1 MSATPKT
8 PEFLVVIPARL
19 GSTRLPRKPLADL
32 GGKPMVV
39 RVAERAQQSNAQS
52 VVVATDSAE
61 IQAACDEHRIECLLT
76 SPDHPTGTDRI
87 AEVAQL
93 LKLPTNALV
102 VNVQGD
108 EPLIPAELINQVAQ
122 TLADNTNCAISTV
135 ATPIMDLTE
144 ITNPN
149 VVKVV
154 LNRAQEALYFSR
166 APIPFVRDQ
175 NAELKITYL
184 RHLGIYAYRTDFLQA
199 YTRLDPAPPEQA
211 EALEQLRALWNG
223 YRIAVHIAPKAPP
236 AGVDTPE
243 DLERIRQILTKS
255 EY

>member
-1 MSATPKT
+1 MSINT

-19 GSTRLPRKPLADL
+19 GSTRLPRKPLADI
-32 GGKPMVV
+32 GGKPMVI

-52 VVVATDSAE
+52 VVVATDSPE

-93 LKLPTNALV
+93 LKLPADTLV

-108 EPLIPAELINQVAQ
+108 EPLIPPELINQVAQ
-122 TLADNTNCAISTV
+122 TLADNVACAISTV
-135 ATPIMDLTE
+135 AVPITDAEE
-144 ITNPN
+144 ISNPN

-154 LNRAQEALYFSR
+154 LNRSGEALYFSR
-166 APIPFVRDQ
+166 STIPFVRD
-175 NAELKITYL
+175 AEATSKAVHL
-184 RHLGIYAYRTDFLQA
+184 RHLGIYAYRADFLQA
-199 YTRLDPAPPEQA
+199 YSRLEPAPPEQA

-223 YRIAVHIAPKAPP
+223 YRIAVHTASKAPP
-236 AGVDTPE
+236 AGVDTAE
-243 DLERIRQILTKS
+243 DLERVRRILAG
-255 EY
+255 

>member
-1 MSATPKT
+1 MSTKS

-19 GSTRLPRKPLADL
+19 GSTRLPRKPLADI
-32 GGKPMVV
+32 GGKPMVI
-39 RVAERAQQSNAQS
+39 RVAERAQQSLAQS
-52 VVVATDSAE
+52 VVVATDSTE

-76 SPDHPTGTDRI
+76 SVDHPTGTDRI

-93 LKLPTNALV
+93 LKLPPATLV

-108 EPLIPAELINQVAQ
+108 EPLIPPKLINQVAQ
-122 TLADNTNCAISTV
+122 TLADHSACAISTIAV
-135 ATPIMDLTE
+135 PIEDDAE

-154 LNRAQEALYFSR
+154 LNRSGEAMYFSR
-166 APIPFVRDQ
+166 AAIPFVRNPDT
-175 NAELKITYL
+175 AGKIAHL
-184 RHLGIYAYRTDFLQA
+184 RHLGIYAYRADFLQA
-199 YTRLDPAPPEQA
+199 YTRLDPAPQEQA

-223 YRIAVHIAPKAPP
+223 YRIAVHTASEAPP

-243 DLERIRQILTKS
+243 DLERVRKVLANL
-255 EY
+255 

>member
-1 MSATPKT
+1 MSNTYKAT
-8 PEFLVVIPARL
+8 EFLVVIPARL

-32 GGKPMVV
+32 GGKPMVI
-39 RVAERAQQSNAQS
+39 RVAERAKLSNAQS
-52 VVVATDSAE
+52 VVVATDSPE

-87 AEVAQL
+87 AEVSQL
-93 LKLPTNALV
+93 LQLPPNAIV

-108 EPLIPAELINQVAQ
+108 EPLIPPELINQVAQ
-122 TLADNTNCAISTV
+122 TLADNSSCAISTV
-135 ATPIMDLTE
+135 ATPITDPAE

-154 LNRAQEALYFSR
+154 LNQNNEALYFSR
-166 APIPFVRDQ
+166 AAIPFVRDQ
-175 NAELKITYL
+175 NMKAKTAHL
-184 RHLGIYAYRTDFLQA
+184 RHLGIYAYRADFLQA
-199 YTRLDPAPPEQA
+199 YTRLESAPPEEA

-243 DLERIRQILTKS
+243 DLERVRLILSKS
-255 EY
+255 

>member
-1 MSATPKT
+1 MSTKS

-19 GSTRLPRKPLADL
+19 GSTRLPRKPLADI
-32 GGKPMVV
+32 GGKPMVI
-39 RVAERAQQSNAQS
+39 RVAERAQQSLAQS
-52 VVVATDSAE
+52 VVVATDSTE

-76 SPDHPTGTDRI
+76 SVDHPTGTDRI

-93 LKLPTNALV
+93 LKLPPATLV

-108 EPLIPAELINQVAQ
+108 EPLIPPELINQVAQ
-122 TLADNTNCAISTV
+122 TLADYSACAISTIAV
-135 ATPIMDLTE
+135 PIEDDAE

-154 LNRAQEALYFSR
+154 LNRSGEAMYFSR
-166 APIPFVRDQ
+166 AAIPFVRNPDT
-175 NAELKITYL
+175 AGKIAHL
-184 RHLGIYAYRTDFLQA
+184 RHLGIYAYRADFLQA
-199 YTRLDPAPPEQA
+199 YTRLDPAPQEQA

-223 YRIAVHIAPKAPP
+223 YRIAVHTASEAPP

-243 DLERIRQILTKS
+243 DLERVRKVLANL
-255 EY
+255 

>member
-1 MSATPKT
+1 MSNNTSKP

-19 GSTRLPRKPLADL
+19 GSTRLPRKPLADI
-32 GGKPMVV
+32 GGKPMVI

-76 SPDHPTGTDRI
+76 SADHPTGTDRI

-93 LKLPTNALV
+93 LKLPADTLI

-108 EPLIPAELINQVAQ
+108 EPLIPPELINQVAQ
-122 TLADNTNCAISTV
+122 TLADNAACAISTV
-135 ATPIMDLTE
+135 AVPIVDVAE
-144 ITNPN
+144 IINPN

-154 LNRAQEALYFSR
+154 LNRSNEALYFSR
-166 APIPFVRDQ
+166 STIPFVRDPSSEQ
-175 NAELKITYL
+175 AVTHL
-184 RHLGIYAYRTDFLQA
+184 RHLGIYAYRADFLQA
-199 YTRLDPAPPEQA
+199 YARLEPAPPEQA

-223 YRIAVHIAPKAPP
+223 YRIAVHTASQAPP
-236 AGVDTPE
+236 AGVDTAE
-243 DLERIRQILTKS
+243 DLERVRRILAS
-255 EY
+255 